1 MTKNKSYWVR
11 TTVRVL
17 YYYGLG
23 RRASWRSCWQWA
35 IINGNDPSKPT
46 TNQNSS
52 LVQPVAPG
60 SITQGPPHGSIGS
73 SNAFPGGSSIN
84 NSGGTLP
91 PPSTSSSITGA
102 PTSSVGGAKRKEI
115 YKYEAPWTVYSMN
128 WSVRPDKRFR
138 LALGS
143 FVEEYNNKVSKLT
156 RIEPFM
162 VPIFRVGYQNICS
175 RIFIVQILL

>member
-1 MTKNKSYWVR
+1 M
-11 TTVRVL
+11 
-17 YYYGLG
+17 
-23 RRASWRSCWQWA
+23 ASVGGPA
-35 IINGNDPSKPT
+35 GGAAGNGPSSTGMIPVSQPANLQPT

-143 FVEEYNNKVSKLT
+143 FVEEYNNKVCKLT
-156 RIEPFM
+156 RIAPFSHLWYPSKFYNGVSKYM
-162 VPIFRVGYQNICS
+162 LSNIY
-175 RIFIVQILL
+175 

>member
-1 MTKNKSYWVR
+1 M
-11 TTVRVL
+11 
-17 YYYGLG
+17 
-23 RRASWRSCWQWA
+23 ASA
-35 IINGNDPSKPT
+35 GGPAGGAAGNGPSSTGMIPVSQPANLQPT

-91 PPSTSSSITGA
+91 PATSSSITGA

-143 FVEEYNNKVSKLT
+143 FVEEYNNKVCKLT
-156 RIEPFM
+156 RIAPFSHLWY
-162 VPIFRVGYQNICS
+162 FRMGYQNICP
-175 RIFIVQILL
+175 RIFIDQILF